1 MQSLNELQAALLTPH
16 APTEK
21 WPQQTCSSGDI
32 RIDKDGRWY
41 YQDSEIKRQA
51 LCRLFASVLQC
62 QDSVYTVTTPA
73 EQCEVGVKDV
83 PFIIV
88 GWRVMNSEQGN
99 VIVCQD
105 NLEREWPILGEFEI
119 EIRIYQEQKV
129 PYLKL
134 NYGLSARVNR
144 LVYYQ
149 WAEIAEQDERG
160 LYLSSAGLA
169 YYLT

>member
-1 MQSLNELQAALLTPH
+1 
-16 APTEK
+16 
-21 WPQQTCSSGDI
+21 
-32 RIDKDGRWY
+32 
-41 YQDSEIKRQA
+41 
-51 LCRLFASVLQC
+51 LQC
-62 QDSVYTVTTPA
+62 QDGVYTVTTPA